1 MVRYVMDILGWIL
14 AMAYFAAGILILCD
28 VIRDMWSA
36 KRAHENH
43 VRCRQWRINWEKA
56 TLTPDG
62 KLEIA
67 DALEL
72 VECTAFEF
80 DK

>member
-1 MVRYVMDILGWIL
+1 MNILEWIICI
-14 AMAYFAAGILILCD
+14 ASFVAGILLACEM
-28 VIRDMWSA
+28 IRDMWSA